1 MDFAGRAVPLSRD
14 GFDRATATLRVGA
27 PELWSVLSVE
37 TTGCGYLAD
46 RRPRI
51 LFERHIF
58 HQRTGGA
65 FDASHP
71 SISQAKSG
79 GYLGGTAEY
88 ARLADAIA
96 LNRRAALE
104 SASWGIGQVMGFNAG
119 LAAFPDVDAMV
130 TAMVDDEDAQIA
142 GTAAFVRA
150 EGLHKALGAH
160 DWARFAAGYN
170 GPDFKKN
177 QYDAR
182 LASAFNGFIAGPL
195 PDLDVRRAQVFLMF
209 LGIDP
214 GRIDGIAGKRTRS
227 AVARFRD
234 QTGLPPSEDVDAA
247 LLDALAV
254 HTQAAVL

>member
-58 HQRTGGA
+58 HKETGGK
-65 FDASHP
+65 FDALHP
-71 SISQAKSG
+71 SISRPDSG
-79 GYLGGTAEY
+79 GYVGGAGEY
-88 ARLADAIA
+88 DRLAEAIT
-96 LNRRAALE
+96 LDRRAALE
-104 SASWGIGQVMGFNAG
+104 SASWGIGQVLGFNAA
-119 LAAFPDVDAMV
+119 LAGFANVDAMV
-130 TAMVDDEDAQIA
+130 TAVVDDEDAQLA
-142 GTAAFVRA
+142 GTAAFMHA
-150 EGLHKALGAH
+150 QGLHTSLGAH
-160 DWARFAAGYN
+160 DWAKFAAGYN
-170 GPDFKKN
+170 GADFKKN

-182 LASAFNGFIAGPL
+182 LAAAFSGFTAGPL
-195 PDLDVRRAQVFLMF
+195 PDPDVRRAQVFLMF

-227 AVARFRD
+227 AVAQFREQD
-234 QTGLPPSEDVDAA
+234 GLPPSEDVNAA
-247 LLDALAV
+247 LLDMLAD
-254 HTQAAVL
+254 HIQAGV